1 MATWMFVMD
10 YVDRREVRIDAE
22 TEEEARAKMDSGDFE
37 SEDTVDFYANELVR
51 DLHKETD

>member
-22 TEEEARAKMDSGDFE
+22 TEEEARVKMDSGDFQ